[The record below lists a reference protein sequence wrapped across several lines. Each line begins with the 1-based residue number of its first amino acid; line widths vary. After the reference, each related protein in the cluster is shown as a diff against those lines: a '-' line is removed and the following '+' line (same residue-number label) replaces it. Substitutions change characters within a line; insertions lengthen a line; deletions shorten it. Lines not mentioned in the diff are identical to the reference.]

1 MRILFTHHA
10 QERLKQRGIA
20 KEEVIDAVKHPDFII
35 RKYNKYFLQKK
46 LERGMI
52 EVCCEKT
59 EKNIN
64 IITVYWV

>member
-1 MRILFTHHA
+1 MRMLFTHHA
-10 QERLKQRGIA
+10 QERLKQRGITRD
-20 KEEVIDAVKHPDFII
+20 EVFDAINHPDIAI
-35 RKYNKYFLQKK
+35 KKYGKFFYQKK

-59 EKNIN
+59 EKIIN